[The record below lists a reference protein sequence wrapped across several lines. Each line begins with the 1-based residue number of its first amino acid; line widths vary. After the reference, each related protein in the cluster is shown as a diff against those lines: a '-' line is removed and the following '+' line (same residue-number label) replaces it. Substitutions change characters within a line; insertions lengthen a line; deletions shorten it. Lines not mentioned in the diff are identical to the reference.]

1 MTFTIATTKRQW
13 TLGFMHA
20 IPLQTV
26 SVRQWRD
33 SRLFLEIAVESGG
46 LREVQPFADF
56 ANHHVGVL

>member
-26 SVRQWRD
+26 SVGQWRY
-33 SRLFLEIAVESGG
+33 SRLFLEIAVESSG
-46 LREVQPFADF
+46 LRKVQPLADF
-56 ANHHVGVL
+56 INHQVGVF